1 MIDLKVLM
9 VEKEDCDAG
18 TVQQLRNGLITDK
31 AQYKVL
37 RDAADTLK
45 KRLAT
50 AAEPAAASKIHLKLG
65 ISLYF
70 LGHPK
75 EAVEHLGQAEGALAA
90 FYQGRIQASRDKP
103 QEALAAFDK
112 AEKAGYNASQVNLQR
127 AGVQRILGHL
137 SESNSLLEKHKDW
150 ASHSAEYHYQLGQLR
165 LQEGHKVEGVD
176 SLEKAVKFDPNHSG
190 ALFQLAML
198 NDQVGNDD
206 EALQLYEKCRNN
218 PPVHVGTLTNLGILY
233 EDMGR
238 YDKAHDCFRL
248 VLQSNPSDERARLY
262 VKDALASQTMILASE
277 DGLSDPQMAQ
287 VFEISVND
295 FELSVR
301 ARNCLK
307 RLNIKTLGDLTRV
320 TEDQLLTSKNFGE
333 TSLVEINEILSAKG
347 LRLGQSL
354 EAGGEGSSYRP
365 VGELSEEDQLKL
377 AAPVSDLQLSV
388 RARKCMN
395 RLGLANI
402 AELLT
407 KSSEDLMEARNFGV
421 TSLNEVREKLR
432 ERGLNL
438 RGE

>member
-50 AAEPAAASKIHLKLG
+50 TTGPAAAKIHLKLG

-75 EAVEHLGQAEGALAA
+75 EAVDHLGQAEGALAA
-90 FYQGRIQASRDKP
+90 FYQGRILASRHQDHD
-103 QEALAAFDK
+103 ALAAFDK

-127 AGVQRILGHL
+127 AGVYRQLGNL
-137 SESNSLLEKHKDW
+137 EQANSYLDKHKDLS
-150 ASHSAEYHYQLGQLR
+150 SHSAEFHYQLGKLR
-165 LQEGHKVEGVD
+165 LQEGNKLEGVD
-176 SLEKAVKFDPNHSG
+176 SLEKAVKFDPNHAG
-190 ALFQLAML
+190 ALFQLALL
-198 NDQVGNDD
+198 NDQAGNDE
-206 EALQLYEKCRNN
+206 EALSLYEKCRAN

-238 YDKAHDCFRL
+238 YDKAHDCFKL
-248 VLQSNPSDERARLY
+248 VLQSHPADERARLY
-262 VKDALASQTMILASE
+262 VKDALASQTMIVAH
-277 DGLSDPQMAQ
+277 DDALSDPQMAQ

-307 RLNIKTLGDLTRV
+307 RMNIKTLGDLTRV
-320 TEDQLLTSKNFGE
+320 TEEQLLTSKNFGE
-333 TSLVEINEILSAKG
+333 TSLVEINEMLSSKG

-402 AELLT
+402 AELVS
-407 KSSEDLMEARNFGV
+407 KSADDLMEARNFGV

-432 ERGLNL
+432 ERGLSL

>member
-50 AAEPAAASKIHLKLG
+50 VSGPAASKIHLKLG

-70 LGHPK
+70 LGHPR
-75 EAVEHLGQAEGALAA
+75 EAVDHLGQADGALAA
-90 FYQGRIQASRDKP
+90 FYQGRIQASREKY

-127 AGVQRILGHL
+127 AGVQRQLGKIK
-137 SESNSLLEKHKDW
+137 EAGDLLEKHKDL
-150 ASHSAEYHYQLGQLR
+150 ASHSAEFHFQLGQLR
-165 LQEGHKVEGVD
+165 LQEGNKLEGAE

-198 NDQVGNDD
+198 NDQAGNDE
-206 EALQLYEKCRNN
+206 EALSLYEKCRNN

-233 EDMGR
+233 EDLGR
-238 YDKAHDCFRL
+238 YDKAHDCFKA
-248 VLQSNPSDERARLY
+248 VLHSNPSDERARLY
-262 VKDALASQTMILASE
+262 VKDALASQTMVVAH
-277 DGLSDPQMAQ
+277 DDALSDPQMAQ

-333 TSLVEINEILSAKG
+333 TSLVEINEMLAAKG

-354 EAGGEGSSYRP
+354 EAGGDGSSYRP

-395 RLGLANI
+395 RLGLSSI
-402 AELLT
+402 AELVS
-407 KSSEDLMEARNFGV
+407 KSAEDLMEARNFGV

>member
-137 SESNSLLEKHKDW
+137 SESNSLLEKHKDL

-198 NDQVGNDD
+198 NDQVGNDE

-262 VKDALASQTMILASE
+262 VKDALASQTMILASD

>member
-50 AAEPAAASKIHLKLG
+50 VSGPAAGKIHLKLG

-75 EAVEHLGQAEGALAA
+75 EAVDHLGQADGALAA
-90 FYQGRIQASRDKP
+90 FYQGRIQASREKY
-103 QEALAAFDK
+103 QEALAAFEK

-127 AGVQRILGHL
+127 AGVQRQLGKFK
-137 SESNSLLEKHKDW
+137 EANELLEKHKDL
-150 ASHSAEYHYQLGQLR
+150 ASHSAEFHFQLGQLR
-165 LQEGHKVEGVD
+165 LQEGQKLEGVD

-198 NDQVGNDD
+198 NDQAGNDD
-206 EALQLYEKCRNN
+206 EALSLYEKCRNN

-238 YDKAHDCFRL
+238 YEKAHDCFKA
-248 VLQSNPSDERARLY
+248 VLHSNPTDERARLY
-262 VKDALASQTMILASE
+262 VKDALASQTMVVAH
-277 DGLSDPQMAQ
+277 DDALSDPQMAQ

-333 TSLVEINEILSAKG
+333 TSLVEINEMLAAKG

-354 EAGGEGSSYRP
+354 EAGGDGSSYRP

-395 RLGLANI
+395 RLGLSSI
-402 AELLT
+402 AELVS
-407 KSSEDLMEARNFGV
+407 KSAEDLMEARNFGV

>member
-1 MIDLKVLM
+1 M
-9 VEKEDCDAG
+9 
-18 TVQQLRNGLITDK
+18 
-31 AQYKVL
+31 
-37 RDAADTLK
+37 
-45 KRLAT
+45 
-50 AAEPAAASKIHLKLG
+50 
-65 ISLYF
+65 
-70 LGHPK
+70 
-75 EAVEHLGQAEGALAA
+75 
-90 FYQGRIQASRDKP
+90 
-103 QEALAAFDK
+103 AAFDK

-137 SESNSLLEKHKDW
+137 SESNSLLEKHKDL

-198 NDQVGNDD
+198 NDQVGNDE

-262 VKDALASQTMILASE
+262 VKDALASQTMILASD

-354 EAGGEGSSYRP
+354 EAGGEGSSYR
-365 VGELSEEDQLKL
+365 
-377 AAPVSDLQLSV
+377 LQLSV

>member
-50 AAEPAAASKIHLKLG
+50 VSGPAASKIHLKLG

-70 LGHPK
+70 LGHPR
-75 EAVEHLGQAEGALAA
+75 EAVDHLGQADGALAA
-90 FYQGRIQASRDKP
+90 FYQGRIQASREKY

-127 AGVQRILGHL
+127 AGVQRQLGKIK
-137 SESNSLLEKHKDW
+137 EAGDLLEKHKDL
-150 ASHSAEYHYQLGQLR
+150 ASHSAEFHFQLGQLR
-165 LQEGHKVEGVD
+165 LQEGNKLEGAD

-198 NDQVGNDD
+198 NDQAGNDD
-206 EALQLYEKCRNN
+206 EALSLYEKCRNN

-238 YDKAHDCFRL
+238 YDKAHDCFKA
-248 VLQSNPSDERARLY
+248 VLHSNPSDERARLY
-262 VKDALASQTMILASE
+262 VKDALASQTMVVAH
-277 DGLSDPQMAQ
+277 DDALSDPQMAQ

-333 TSLVEINEILSAKG
+333 TSLVEINEMLAAKG

-354 EAGGEGSSYRP
+354 EAGGDGSSYRP

-395 RLGLANI
+395 RLGLSSI
-402 AELLT
+402 AELVS
-407 KSSEDLMEARNFGV
+407 KSAEDLMEARNFGV

>member
-50 AAEPAAASKIHLKLG
+50 VSGPAASKIHLKLG

-70 LGHPK
+70 LGHPR
-75 EAVEHLGQAEGALAA
+75 EAVDHLGQADGALAA
-90 FYQGRIQASRDKP
+90 FYQGRIQASREKY

-127 AGVQRILGHL
+127 AGVQRQLGKIK
-137 SESNSLLEKHKDW
+137 EAGDLLEKHKDL
-150 ASHSAEYHYQLGQLR
+150 ASHSAEFHFQLGQLR
-165 LQEGHKVEGVD
+165 LQEGNKLEGAD

-198 NDQVGNDD
+198 NDQAGNDE
-206 EALQLYEKCRNN
+206 EALSLYEKCRNN

-238 YDKAHDCFRL
+238 YDKAHDCFKA
-248 VLQSNPSDERARLY
+248 VLHSNPSDERARLY
-262 VKDALASQTMILASE
+262 VKDALASQTMVVAH
-277 DGLSDPQMAQ
+277 DDALSDPQMAQ

-333 TSLVEINEILSAKG
+333 TSLVEINEMLAAKG

-354 EAGGEGSSYRP
+354 EAGGDGSSYRP

-395 RLGLANI
+395 RLGLSSI
-402 AELLT
+402 AELVS
-407 KSSEDLMEARNFGV
+407 KSAEDLMEARNFGV

>member
-50 AAEPAAASKIHLKLG
+50 VSGPAASKIHLKLG

-70 LGHPK
+70 LGHPR
-75 EAVEHLGQAEGALAA
+75 EAVDHLGQADGALAA
-90 FYQGRIQASRDKP
+90 FYQGRIQASREKY

-127 AGVQRILGHL
+127 AGVQRQLGKIK
-137 SESNSLLEKHKDW
+137 EAGDLLEKHKDL
-150 ASHSAEYHYQLGQLR
+150 ASHSAEFHFQLGQLR
-165 LQEGHKVEGVD
+165 LQEGNKLEGAD

-198 NDQVGNDD
+198 NDQAGNDE
-206 EALQLYEKCRNN
+206 EALSLYEKCRNN

-238 YDKAHDCFRL
+238 YDKAHDCFKA
-248 VLQSNPSDERARLY
+248 VLHSNPSDERARLY
-262 VKDALASQTMILASE
+262 VKDALASQTMVVAH
-277 DGLSDPQMAQ
+277 DDALSDPQMAQ

-333 TSLVEINEILSAKG
+333 TSLVEINEMLAAKG

-354 EAGGEGSSYRP
+354 EAGGDGSSYRP

-388 RARKCMN
+388 RALKCMN
-395 RLGLANI
+395 RLGLSSI
-402 AELLT
+402 AELVS
-407 KSSEDLMEARNFGV
+407 KSAEDLMEARNFGV